1 MKKAQISLLTLLVLL
16 LLAACGDSKS
26 DLIGKWT
33 GTESAGGGGTVTFN
47 DNDTVLIEM
56 GMFNNSFEWTIED
69 KVLNLYTTKDGE
81 QKLSY
86 QYEIEQE
93 SKDNVTLYELNEEG
107 KRVEGATI
115 KLSR

>member
-1 MKKAQISLLTLLVLL
+1 MKKVRFPLLAVLVLL

-56 GMFNNSFEWTIED
+56 GMFNNSFEWTVED
-69 KVLNLYTTKDGE
+69 NTLNLYTTKDGE
-81 QKLSY
+81 QELTY

-93 SKDNVTLYELNEEG
+93 SKDNVTLYELDEEG
-107 KRVEGATI
+107 NRVEGSTI